1 MARFNKASRA
11 ATGTSPVRTALVPV
25 GATYEGAPGY
35 ARDAKSEL
43 FLLAVAHIDASFY
56 ESAPERD
63 QRFTALVRAVTAQD
77 PQWMARFV
85 PWLRDSAGMRTAA
98 VVAAAEAAKALLE
111 AGQPGGRQLVAATLQ
126 RADEPGELLAYWTA
140 RHGRAI
146 PKPVK
151 RGIGDAMFRLLGEY
165 PLLKYDTG
173 AHAFR
178 FADVLALV
186 HAGDRKGS
194 AQGGRFRGEWQRD
207 LFGYAVDRRYGRD
220 TAPDYTVPESLRMI
234 AANQRLRAEAAGDP
248 SVLLDGDRLRD
259 AGMTWEDALSLAGPA
274 VSKRDLWTAL
284 VPLLGYLALLRNLR
298 NLDEAGVPD
307 DVAARAA
314 ARLADPSQVR
324 RSRVFPFR
332 FLAAYQ
338 AVPSLRWGHALEQ
351 ALNASLASVPRLPGR
366 TLILVDRSGSM
377 FDRPSPKSGLN
388 RADTAAVFG
397 AALALRAE
405 QADLVEFGTGSVV
418 VPFAAAEPVL
428 KVVRR
433 FGARGGTNTAAA
445 VRAHY
450 RHGKHARVVI
460 VTDEQ
465 AMGPVSPAHV
475 VPDDVPLYTW
485 NLAGYRH
492 GHGPSGIG
500 NRHTLGG
507 LTDRAFTLIP
517 MIEAGQAARWDDLF
531 NTQQCLSSAADRYGR

>member
-1 MARFNKASRA
+1 MARFNKAASRTA
-11 ATGTSPVRTALVPV
+11 GSGPVRTAPALA
-25 GATYEGAPGY
+25 GATHEGGPGY

-43 FLLAVAHIDASFY
+43 FLLAVAHLGDSSFY

-63 QRFTALVRAVTAQD
+63 QRFTALVQTVTADD

-85 PWLRDSAGMRTAA
+85 PWLRDGAGMRTAA
-98 VVAAAEAAKALLE
+98 VVAAAEAARALLA
-111 AGQPGGRQLVAATLQ
+111 AGQPGGRQLIAATLR
-126 RADEPGELLAYWTA
+126 RADEPGELLAYWMA
-140 RHGRAI
+140 RYGRAI

-151 RGIGDAMFRLLGEY
+151 RGLGDAMFRLLAEY

-173 AHAFR
+173 AHALR
-178 FADVLALV
+178 VADVLALV
-186 HAGDRKGS
+186 HAGDRQGS
-194 AQGGRFRGEWQRD
+194 SQAGRFRGEWQRD
-207 LFGYAVDRRYGRD
+207 LFGYAVGRRYGRD
-220 TAPDYTVPESLRMI
+220 AAPGSLRMV

-248 SVLLDGDRLRD
+248 SVLLDGDRLRE

-274 VSKRDLWTAL
+274 VPKRELWTAL
-284 VPLLGYLALLRNLR
+284 VPLLGYFALLRNLR

-307 DVAARAA
+307 EVAARAA
-314 ARLADPSQVR
+314 ARLADPEQVR

-338 AVPSLRWGHALEQ
+338 AVPSLRWAHALEQ

-377 FDRPSPKSGLN
+377 FDRPSSKSGLN

-405 QADLVEFGTGSVV
+405 RADLVQFGTGSAV
-418 VPFAAAEPVL
+418 VPYRAAEPVL
-428 KVVRR
+428 KVVGR
-433 FGARGGTNTAAA
+433 FGSMGGTSTARAVAA
-445 VRAHY
+445 HLRPGA
-450 RHGKHARVVI
+450 HARVVI

-465 AMGPVSPAHV
+465 AMGPVSPAAV
-475 VPDDVPLYTW
+475 VPDQVPLYTW
-485 NLAGYRH
+485 NLAGYRY
-492 GHGPSGIG
+492 GHGPAGSW
-500 NRHTLGG
+500 NRHALGG

-517 MIEAGQAARWDDLF
+517 MIEAGRSARWNDLF
-531 NTQQCLSSAADRYGR
+531 AAA

>member
-1 MARFNKASRA
+1 MARFNKASRR
-11 ATGTSPVRTALVPV
+11 ATGSGPLRAAQVPAGV
-25 GATYEGAPGY
+25 TYEGAPGY
-35 ARDAKSEL
+35 LRDPKSEL
-43 FLLAVAHIDASFY
+43 FLLAVAHLGDASCY

-63 QRFTALVRAVTAQD
+63 QRFTALVRAVTTSD

-85 PWLRDSAGMRTAA
+85 PWLRDGAGMRTAA
-98 VVAAAEAAKALLE
+98 VVAAAEAANKLLE
-111 AGQPGGRQLVAATLQ
+111 AGQPGGRQLIAATLQ
-126 RADEPGELLAYWTA
+126 RADEPGELLAYWMA
-140 RHGRAI
+140 RHGRSI

-151 RGIGDAMFRLLGEY
+151 RGIGDAIFRLLAEY

-194 AQGGRFRGEWQRD
+194 SQGGRFRGQWQRD

-220 TAPDYTVPESLRMI
+220 AAPESLRMV

-248 SVLLDGDRLRD
+248 SVLLDGDRLRE

-274 VSKRDLWTAL
+274 VPKRELWTAL

-298 NLDEAGVPD
+298 NFDEAGVPD
-307 DVAARAA
+307 EVAAQVA
-314 ARLADPSQVR
+314 ARLADPEQVR

-332 FLAAYQ
+332 FLAAHQ

-351 ALNASLASVPRLPGR
+351 ALNASLASVPRLVGR
-366 TLILVDRSGSM
+366 TLILVDRSASM

-397 AALALRAE
+397 TALALRAE
-405 QADLVEFGTGSVV
+405 RADLVEFGTGSAI
-418 VPFAAAEPVL
+418 VPLRATEPVL

-433 FGARGGTNTAAA
+433 FGNLGGTDTVGAVTAHF
-445 VRAHY
+445 RP
-450 RHGKHARVVI
+450 GKHNRVVI
-460 VTDEQ
+460 ITDEQ
-465 AMGPVSPAHV
+465 AMGRVSPANV
-475 VPDDVPLYTW
+475 IPGDVPLYTW
-485 NLAGYRH
+485 NLAGYRY
-492 GHGPSGIG
+492 GHAPSGG
-500 NRHTLGG
+500 VNRHALGG

-517 MIEAGQAARWDDLF
+517 MIEAGQAAHWDDLF
-531 NTQQCLSSAADRYGR
+531 NVA

>member
-1 MARFNKASRA
+1 MARFNA
-11 ATGTSPVRTALVPV
+11 ARRSAGSGPVRTAPVPV
-25 GATYEGAPGY
+25 GVTYEGAPGY

-43 FLLAVAHIDASFY
+43 FLLAVAHLADASFY

-63 QRFTALVRAVTAQD
+63 QRFADLVRAVTAED
-77 PQWMARFV
+77 PRWMARFV
-85 PWLRDSAGMRTAA
+85 PWLRDGAGLRTAA

-111 AGQPGGRQLVAATLQ
+111 AGQPGGRQLIADTLR
-126 RADEPGELLAYWTA
+126 RADEPGELLAYWVA

-151 RGIGDAMFRLLGEY
+151 RGIGDATFRLLTEY

-194 AQGGRFRGEWQRD
+194 SQSGRFRGAWQRD

-220 TAPDYTVPESLRMI
+220 AVPDSLLMV
-234 AANQRLRAEAAGDP
+234 AANQRLRAEATGDP
-248 SVLLDGDRLRD
+248 SVLLDSDRLRE
-259 AGMTWEDALSLAGPA
+259 AGMTWEDALSLAGSA
-274 VSKRDLWTAL
+274 VPKRELWTAL

-314 ARLADPSQVR
+314 ARLADPEQVR

-332 FLAAYQ
+332 FLAAYR
-338 AVPSLRWGHALEQ
+338 AVPSLRWAHALEQ
-351 ALNASLASVPRLPGR
+351 ALSASLASVPRLTGR

-377 FDRPSPKSGLN
+377 FDRPSAKSGLN

-397 AALALRAE
+397 TALALRAE
-405 QADLVEFGTGSVV
+405 QADLVEFGTGSAV
-418 VPFAAAEPVL
+418 VPFRAAEPVL
-428 KVVRR
+428 KVVHR
-433 FGARGGTNTAAA
+433 FGNLGGTNTAAA
-445 VRAHY
+445 VAAHF
-450 RHGKHARVVI
+450 RRGKHARAVI

-465 AMGPVSPAHV
+465 AMGQVSPANG
-475 VPDDVPLYTW
+475 VPGDVPLYTW
-485 NLAGYRH
+485 NLAGYRY
-492 GHGPSGIG
+492 GHAPSGG
-500 NRHTLGG
+500 WNRHALGG
-507 LTDRAFTLIP
+507 LTDRAFGLIP

-531 NTQQCLSSAADRYGR
+531 DAV

>member
-1 MARFNKASRA
+1 MARFNKVARRP
-11 ATGTSPVRTALVPV
+11 TGSGPVRSAPVPAGV
-25 GATYEGAPGY
+25 THEGAPGY

-63 QRFTALVRAVTAQD
+63 RRFTALVRAVTTRD

-85 PWLRDSAGMRTAA
+85 PWLRDGAGMRTAA
-98 VVAAAEAAKALLE
+98 VVAAAEAAKALLD
-111 AGQPGGRQLVAATLQ
+111 AGQPGGRQLVAATLR
-126 RADEPGELLAYWTA
+126 RADEPGELLAYWMA

-173 AHAFR
+173 THAFR
-178 FADVLALV
+178 VADVLALV

-194 AQGGRFRGEWQRD
+194 SQGSRFRGDWQRD

-220 TAPDYTVPESLRMI
+220 TAPDYTVPDSLHMV
-234 AANQRLRAEAAGDP
+234 AANQRLRAAAAGDP
-248 SVLLDGDRLRD
+248 GVLLDGDRLRE

-274 VSKRDLWTAL
+274 VSKRELWTAL

-307 DVAARAA
+307 DVAMRAA
-314 ARLADPSQVR
+314 ARLADPEQVR

-351 ALNASLASVPRLPGR
+351 ALSASLASVPRLAGR

-377 FDRPSPKSGLN
+377 FDRPSAKSGLN

-397 AALALRAE
+397 TALALRAE
-405 QADLVEFGTGSVV
+405 RADLVEFGTGSAV
-418 VPFAAAEPVL
+418 VPFRAAESVL
-428 KVVRR
+428 KVVGR
-433 FGARGGTNTAAA
+433 FGSLGGTNTAAA
-445 VRAHY
+445 VAGHFQR
-450 RHGKHARVVI
+450 GKHARVVI

-465 AMGPVSPAHV
+465 AMGPVSPASV
-475 VPDDVPLYTW
+475 VPDEVPLYTW
-485 NLAGYRH
+485 NLAGYRY
-492 GHGPSGIG
+492 GHGPSGG
-500 NRHTLGG
+500 WNRHLLGG
-507 LTDRAFTLIP
+507 LTDRAFSLIP
-517 MIEAGQAARWDDLF
+517 MIEAGQDARWDDLF
-531 NTQQCLSSAADRYGR
+531 EAAH

>member
-1 MARFNKASRA
+1 MARFNTAARRKAGS
-11 ATGTSPVRTALVPV
+11 GPVRTAPFPV
-25 GATYEGAPGY
+25 GVTHEGAPGY
-35 ARDAKSEL
+35 ERDAKSEL
-43 FLLAVAHIDASFY
+43 FLLAVAHLGDASFY

-63 QRFTALVRAVTAQD
+63 NRFTALVRAVTAQD
-77 PQWMARFV
+77 RRWMARFV
-85 PWLRDSAGMRTAA
+85 PWLRDGAGMRTAA

-111 AGQPGGRQLVAATLQ
+111 AGQPGGRQLIANTLQ
-126 RADEPGELLAYWTA
+126 RADEPGELLAYWMS
-140 RHGRAI
+140 RHGRTI

-151 RGIGDAMFRLLGEY
+151 RGTGDAMFRLLAEY

-194 AQGGRFRGEWQRD
+194 SQGGRFRGEWQRD

-220 TAPDYTVPESLRMI
+220 TAPESLRMI
-234 AANQRLRAEAAGDP
+234 AANQRLRAEATGDP
-248 SVLLDGDRLRD
+248 SVLLDGDRLRE
-259 AGMTWEDALSLAGPA
+259 AGMTWEDVLSMAGPA
-274 VSKRDLWTAL
+274 VPKRELWTAL
-284 VPLLGYLALLRNLR
+284 VPLLGYHALLRNLR

-314 ARLADPSQVR
+314 ARLADPEQVR

-338 AVPSLRWGHALEQ
+338 AVPSLRWAHALEQ
-351 ALNASLASVPRLPGR
+351 ALSASLASVPRLTGS

-377 FDRPSPKSGLN
+377 FDRPSAQSRLS

-397 AALALRAE
+397 TALALRAE
-405 QADLVEFGTGSVV
+405 RADLVEFGTGSAV
-418 VPFAAAEPVL
+418 VPFRTAEPVL
-428 KVVRR
+428 KIVRR
-433 FGARGGTNTAAA
+433 FGSLGGTNTAAA
-445 VRAHY
+445 VAAHF
-450 RHGKHARVVI
+450 RRGKHARVVI

-465 AMGPVSPAHV
+465 ATGSVSPANIL
-475 VPDDVPLYTW
+475 PENVPLYTW
-485 NLAGYRH
+485 NLAGYRY
-492 GHGPSGIG
+492 GHGPSGLW
-500 NRHTLGG
+500 NRHVLGG
-507 LTDRAFTLIP
+507 LTDRAFSLIP

-531 NTQQCLSSAADRYGR
+531 DAA

>member
-1 MARFNKASRA
+1 MARFNKA
-11 ATGTSPVRTALVPV
+11 VHRTAGSGPLRTAPVPA
-25 GATYEGAPGY
+25 GATHEGAPGY

-43 FLLAVAHIDASFY
+43 FLLAVAHLGDASFY

-63 QRFTALVRAVTAQD
+63 RRFTALVRAVTAQD
-77 PQWMARFV
+77 PRWMARFV
-85 PWLRDSAGMRTAA
+85 PWLRDGAGMRTAA
-98 VVAAAEAAKALLE
+98 VVAAAEGAKALLA
-111 AGQPGGRQLVAATLQ
+111 AGQPGGRQLIAATLR
-126 RADEPGELLAYWTA
+126 RADEPGELLAYWMA
-140 RHGRAI
+140 RYGRAI

-151 RGIGDAMFRLLGEY
+151 RGIGDAMFRLAGEY

-178 FADVLALV
+178 FADVLTLV

-194 AQGGRFRGEWQRD
+194 AQGGLFRGEWQRE
-207 LFGYAVDRRYGRD
+207 LFGYAVDRRHGRD
-220 TAPDYTVPESLRMI
+220 TVPESLRMI
-234 AANQRLRAEAAGDP
+234 AANQRLRAAAAGDP
-248 SVLLDGDRLRD
+248 SVLLDGERLRE

-274 VSKRDLWTAL
+274 VSKREVWTAL

-314 ARLADPSQVR
+314 ARLADPEQVR

-405 QADLVEFGTGSVV
+405 RADLVEFGTGSAV
-418 VPFAAAEPVL
+418 VPFRAAEPVL
-428 KVVRR
+428 TVVRR
-433 FGARGGTNTAAA
+433 FGSLGGTSTAAA
-445 VRAHY
+445 VAAHF
-450 RHGKHARVVI
+450 RPGKHARVVI

-475 VPDDVPLYTW
+475 VPDHVPLYTW
-485 NLAGYRH
+485 NLAGYRY
-492 GHGPSGIG
+492 GHGPSGTG

-531 NTQQCLSSAADRYGR
+531 TAVS